1 MDGITML
8 ILCLAPGALL
18 GVILASSEK
27 ILDVLYN
34 RCEPLRLWIDKN
46 VNLMKEWQEDDE

>member
-1 MDGITML
+1 MDEIIML
-8 ILCLAPGALL
+8 ILCLVPGALL

-46 VNLMKEWQEDDE
+46 INMMKEWQDDDE